1 LENKKPEY
9 DVRRA
14 RSVLNAKQ
22 TQNVA
27 TPTLDY
33 APHGNKIPICL
44 EQLTSKHT
52 SDGCTKK
59 PLSDNELLELYH
71 AVNIR
76 VRIAREA
83 AMPDPRLQ
91 HLVVLCNLRDAI
103 SIGEY
108 QLYLE
113 RARAYTSSRP
123 IRSGT
128 LTQVE
133 SNHNVESA
141 ISDVHS
147 VAPMQCDTSVQFQLK
162 NIHLNF

>member
-1 LENKKPEY
+1 M
-9 DVRRA
+9 
-14 RSVLNAKQ
+14 
-22 TQNVA
+22 
-27 TPTLDY
+27 

-52 SDGCTKK
+52 SDGCTRK

-113 RARAYTSSRP
+113 RARAYTSSRY
-123 IRSGT
+123 T
-128 LTQVE
+128 
-133 SNHNVESA
+133 NVLMGCLLFVSTASMDLSQASTVLSTTSA
-141 ISDVHS
+141 SERAVR
-147 VAPMQCDTSVQFQLK
+147 FL
-162 NIHLNF
+162 